1 MSVSLF
7 RKQGEQ
13 FLDSNGRPLSGAS
26 MYYYRAATQTP
37 QDTYLDQSGSST
49 NTNPIVLNTSGR
61 LPTPVYIGSN
71 YDYKE
76 VLLDANGVTV
86 SPWPFDNIPKA
97 AVSAPVATGFERLYM
112 PFTQVT
118 AASSPVTLLTANAG
132 YGYEIDASGGNV
144 DLNLPD
150 ATSITAGTGYYFK
163 RMDQT
168 ASVVSIVPNGT
179 DMIDGANAAIVI
191 PISYSGAY
199 VVSDGSQWLVVYW
212 IFTDAVEGA
221 RGLIEIAT
229 NAETLAMVN
238 ATHAVV
244 PSNLAMTVE
253 QTVYSEYTDAL
264 TVTSVVP
271 FDDTKPQ
278 ISEGVLLLT
287 GTITPKTATNKIE
300 VLFVGNATVGDSD
313 PVVFSLF
320 VNSDADALRSSI
332 IYNSDTSASTLY
344 ANGSVVLFEEHEP
357 ATTSAVTYTVRV
369 GVDTGGEATVNGNQ
383 DGDRKYGG
391 ALKCTLRLREIRV

>member
-1 MSVSLF
+1 MSVELF

-13 FLDSNGRPLSGAS
+13 FLDLNGRPLSGAS

-37 QDTYLDQSGSST
+37 QDTYLDQSGSAT
-49 NTNPIVLNTSGR
+49 NANPIVINASGR

-179 DMIDGANAAIVI
+179 DMIDGANTAIVI

-212 IFTDAVEGA
+212 IFTDAAEGA

-229 NAETLAMVN
+229 DAEALAMVN
-238 ATHAVV
+238 ATHALV
-244 PSNLAMTVE
+244 PSSLATTVE
-253 QTVYSEYTDAL
+253 QTVYTEYTDVLA
-264 TVTSVVP
+264 VTSVIAY
-271 FDDTKPQ
+271 DDTKPQ
-278 ISEGVLLLT
+278 ITEGHLILT
-287 GTITPKTATNKIE
+287 GTITPKSATNKVE
-300 VLFVGNATVGDSD
+300 VFFVGNVMSGDNAE
-313 PVVFSLF
+313 VVFSLF
-320 VNSDADALRSSI
+320 VNSDADAV
-332 IYNSDTSASTLY
+332 NSTYVYHNDTSASSLY
-344 ANGSVVLFEEHEP
+344 TANSVAMLELHEP
-357 ATTSAVTYTVRV
+357 SSTSAVTYTIRV
-369 GVDTGGEATVNGNQ
+369 GINNGAQAWINGNY
-383 DGDRKYGG
+383 DADRKYGG
-391 ALKCTLRLREIRV
+391 ALKCTLRLREVRA

>member
-1 MSVSLF
+1 MSVELF

-13 FLDSNGRPLSGAS
+13 FLDANGRPLAGAS

-49 NTNPIVLNTSGR
+49 NTNPIVLNASGR
-61 LPTPVYIGSN
+61 IPTPVYIGSN

-97 AVSAPVATGFERLYM
+97 TTSAPVATGFERLYM

-168 ASVVSIVPNGT
+168 TSVVSIVPNGT
-179 DMIDGANAAIVI
+179 NMIDGANTSIVI

-212 IFTDAVEGA
+212 IFTDATDTA

-229 NAETLAMVN
+229 DAEALAMVN
-238 ATHAVV
+238 RSNALV
-244 PSNLAMTVE
+244 PSNLSQLLPNYA
-253 QTVYSEYTDAL
+253 YSEYTENAAI
-264 TVTSVVP
+264 TAVIP
-271 FDDTKPQ
+271 YDDTKPQ
-278 ISEGVLLLT
+278 ITEGTEILT
-287 GTITPKTATNKIE
+287 VTLTPRRSTSKVFVIFFGQMSLPTSAGIPTAQGA
-300 VLFVGNATVGDSD
+300 VALFK
-313 PVVFSLF
+313 
-320 VNSDADALRSSI
+320 NSDADTLRAAQANDRCQDVTF
-332 IYNSDTSASTLY
+332 IYQDTPS
-344 ANGSVVLFEEHEP
+344 
-357 ATTSAVTYTVRV
+357 TTSAVVYRIRV
-369 GVDTGGEATVNGNQ
+369 GSSTGASVRMNGSPSA
-383 DGDRKYGG
+383 RLLGG
-391 ALKCTLRLREIRV
+391 AAACGLLAVEVFV